1 MKSPCLGGGRRPLC
15 NALGVSVE
23 GQQGRA
29 ARRKLAPGHLLH
41 MVRAAGRAARCK
53 LAPGHLCMLMC
64 GDVTPWFHY
73 RGRYM
78 HEAWAAGKGS
88 APQKLAPGHLC
99 MLNGR
104 RRVSP
109 QGSERGRGRAVRHE
123 GDVSTRHR
131 GAQGVG
137 IGRELWAA
145 CHMRDACTGRKG
157 LAFLCRHPYTGILTW
172 DTCRNV
178 RNQHSH
184 TCMCMLHASPEGT
197 RPPTSH
203 PASYEATP
211 LLSHDQLVRDQKGHN
226 MAQRSQRPKKLRHSF
241 TNRSLRMLAVT
252 LLNRRPY
259 PCKPCMRPPTSHP
272 ASYEATPL
280 LSHNQLVRDQKGHN
294 MAQRSQRPKKLR
306 HSFTTHLLILCA
318 CGWYAPT
325 YIPYF
330 LHGLIAFY
338 EQASS
343 RTS

>member
-145 CHMRDACTGRKG
+145 CHMRDACTGRRQVGVKG
-157 LAFLCRHPYTGILTW
+157 IDFKGSAC
-172 DTCRNV
+172 
-178 RNQHSH
+178 
-184 TCMCMLHASPEGT
+184 CMLA
-197 RPPTSH
+197 
-203 PASYEATP
+203 
-211 LLSHDQLVRDQKGHN
+211 
-226 MAQRSQRPKKLRHSF
+226 LRAPVH
-241 TNRSLRMLAVT
+241 L
-252 LLNRRPY
+252 PHIQHH
-259 PCKPCMRPPTSHP
+259 MRPRRSSVTTSWCETRKGTTWH
-272 ASYEATPL
+272 
-280 LSHNQLVRDQKGHN
+280 RD
-294 MAQRSQRPKKLR
+294 LR
-306 HSFTTHLLILCA
+306 DL
-318 CGWYAPT
+318 
-325 YIPYF
+325 
-330 LHGLIAFY
+330 
-338 EQASS
+338 
-343 RTS
+343 RN